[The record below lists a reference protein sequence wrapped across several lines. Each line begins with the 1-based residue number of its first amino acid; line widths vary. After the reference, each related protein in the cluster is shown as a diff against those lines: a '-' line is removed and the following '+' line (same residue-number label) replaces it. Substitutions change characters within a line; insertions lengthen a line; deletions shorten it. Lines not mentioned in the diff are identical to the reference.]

1 MAKKRRNAP
10 FTMAAQP
17 AAAAS
22 GVLDATGLVAAAA
35 DLPPLGVRPARSGA
49 RRDHLARLLL
59 AARQFQQR

>member
-22 GVLDATGLVAAAA
+22 GVLDAAGLAAAA
-35 DLPPLGVRPARSGA
+35 PDLPPVAVRPARTSA